1 VDSTSSPG
9 SALDLVLEPH
19 SDRFDPADDR
29 WHTQVSDL
37 YAGLDGEVGG
47 VRRETE
53 RVPGAKGS
61 VDTVILALGSAG
73 AFTAAVEF
81 LRAWLSRDRSR
92 RLDVSW
98 DVDGRTERVT
108 VSGDA
113 VDTKAID
120 RIAEA
125 VAVRIGEKPWP
136 SPDTEPS

>member
-1 VDSTSSPG
+1 VAGASLPNG
-9 SALDLVLEPH
+9 PLDLVLEPH

-29 WHTQVSDL
+29 WRAQVSDL
-37 YAGLDGEVGG
+37 YAGLDQEVGG
-47 VRRETE
+47 IRREAQ
-53 RVPGAKGS
+53 RVPGAKGTI
-61 VDTVILALGSAG
+61 DTVILALGSAG
-73 AFTAAVEF
+73 AFTTMVEV
-81 LRAWLSRDRSR
+81 LRAWLTRDRSR

-98 DVDGRTERVT
+98 DVDGRAERVT

-113 VDTKAID
+113 VDMKAID

>member
-1 VDSTSSPG
+1 V
-9 SALDLVLEPH
+9 LDLVLEPR
-19 SDRFDPADDR
+19 SNRFDPADDR
-29 WHTQVSDL
+29 WRAQVGDL
-37 YAGLDGEVGG
+37 YTGLDEEVGG
-47 VRRETE
+47 VRREVE
-53 RVPGAKGS
+53 HVPGAKGT

-81 LRAWLSRDRSR
+81 LRAWLTRDRSR

-108 VSGDA
+108 VSGEA
-113 VDTKAID
+113 VDTQAID

-136 SPDTEPS
+136 TPDTARS